1 MNRSRHTRER
11 TWTPAEEADLRAWY
25 GDGLDFD
32 TIGRRL
38 NRGPMGVRSKVHKC
52 GFRRLNDKRGNP
64 WTDEQTATLV
74 RMWSENRA
82 TPAIEV
88 ATGHSATAVF
98 NKAHDLG
105 LGARNFGR
113 KIFTEIPKIEKPW
126 PDESVAAKLRELA
139 TARFLIDFKRGGY
152 TAKHYRRH
160 CEVHP
165 SIVATEPCLRDN
177 ETPLPKLADYQT
189 YMGSTAAMCAEM
201 SQ

>member
-1 MNRSRHTRER
+1 
-11 TWTPAEEADLRAWY
+11 
-25 GDGLDFD
+25 
-32 TIGRRL
+32 
-38 NRGPMGVRSKVHKC
+38 MGVRSKVHKC
-52 GFRRLNDKRGNP
+52 GFQAASTDKRGKM
-64 WTDEQTATLV
+64 WTDEQIATLV

-105 LGARNFGR
+105 LGPRNFRR

-126 PDESVAAKLRELA
+126 PDESVALPSSAKLA
-139 TARFLIDFKRGGY
+139 TARFLIDFKRAGY
-152 TAKHYRRH
+152 TAEHYRRH

-165 SIVATEPCLRDN
+165 SIVASEPCLRDN